1 MRMAATNG
9 IHEPLSIAIVL
20 DRSESMTGEKIEHAK
35 ESVLRFLSLMEPGD
49 RAALIAFSDEVD
61 TLELLTGNQDVLKK
75 AVLSIRP
82 GGHTALYDGIA
93 RGIESIRG
101 VSGRKAVIVLTDG
114 IANRG
119 ALDIDQAIESGAKAY
134 VSVHVIGLG
143 KDVRKGRLERIAQ
156 ETGGAYFFT
165 PHADGLSD
173 IYLSI
178 SNRIRNEYIITY
190 RTGKRAEYLRTVSL
204 ALSTGPRTARAYFQ
218 PESSLFGSGGKPPA
232 WAFAVPLMSIAGFMA
247 ISLRKMEHRHTTGH
261 LSLVRGRG
269 TMKEIDI
276 NKTVTIGRD
285 ERNTLGLFRD
295 NDIAQNHA
303 EVIHENGRYL
313 VEDKGSEGGT
323 FVNKRRVTARQTLED
338 GDVINVG
345 KATIVFSE
353 EGKKTCAGCGSP
365 MRTGSKFCTKCGMK
379 A

>member
-1 MRMAATNG
+1 
-9 IHEPLSIAIVL
+9 
-20 DRSESMTGEKIEHAK
+20 
-35 ESVLRFLSLMEPGD
+35 
-49 RAALIAFSDEVD
+49 
-61 TLELLTGNQDVLKK
+61 
-75 AVLSIRP
+75 
-82 GGHTALYDGIA
+82 
-93 RGIESIRG
+93 
-101 VSGRKAVIVLTDG
+101 VIVLTDG

-143 KDVRKGRLERIAQ
+143 KDVRKARLERIAQ

-178 SNRIRNEYIITY
+178 SKRIRNEYIITY
-190 RTGKRAEYLRTVSL
+190 QTGKRAEYLRTVSL

-232 WAFAVPLMSIAGFMA
+232 WAFAIPLMSIAGFMA
-247 ISLRKMEHRHTTGH
+247 ISLRKMEHQHQTGH

-269 TMKEIDI
+269 TKKEIDI

-295 NDIAQNHA
+295 KDIEQNHA
-303 EVIHENGRYL
+303 EVIRENGRYL
-313 VEDKGSEGGT
+313 IEDKGSEGGT
-323 FVNKRRVTARQTLED
+323 FVNKKKVMSRQMLED

-365 MRTGSKFCTKCGMK
+365 TRTASKFCPKCGIK
-379 A
+379 VA